1 MITFCFFVFAF
12 YALSAIVK
20 MLIDYTL
27 GIPFERGR
35 KHRGRKNIY
44 EKTDSGFRVT
54 QTQRADK
61 AYF

>member
-20 MLIDYTL
+20 MLIDYTM
-27 GIPFERGR
+27 GVPCERGR

-44 EKTDSGFRVT
+44 GKTDTCFGVS
-54 QTQRADK
+54 QTQGADK